1 MGGKEQYDLFNTA
14 ETAALYSKHQPP
26 LHHQAIDVVL
36 AATQGRE
43 QLLDIGEQIY
53 ITSCVAWNFL
63 YSKEVL

>member
-43 QLLDIGEQIY
+43 LLIDIGEEIY
-53 ITSCVAWNFL
+53 IKFCVAFL
-63 YSKEVL
+63 M